1 MSTAA
6 REEAIEILTA
16 SLVEQGSGTSIR
28 PHVVVAVDRLLETHA
43 ISRNAPRVHRPSDAE
58 HPRSVLQRV
67 MEGS

>member
-6 REEAIEILTA
+6 RDEAIEILTD

-28 PHVVVAVDRLLETHA
+28 PHVEKAVDALLETHT
-43 ISRNAPRVHRPSDAE
+43 IVRQSPRVHRPSDPA